1 MTKKHKSILL
11 IEDNDNDAEL
21 TMIALKKID
30 LHNQVI
36 HLKDGAEAVDFFEQ
50 EKYRDQL
57 ELTRIKCVFLDLKL
71 PKLSGFQVLEKLR
84 GNSIL
89 NSLPII
95 VLSSSGVESDIQ
107 RAYDLGANSYIIK
120 PINFTEHSKAIRDAA
135 LYWTEVNKT
144 ID

>member
-11 IEDNDNDAEL
+11 IEDNDAEL